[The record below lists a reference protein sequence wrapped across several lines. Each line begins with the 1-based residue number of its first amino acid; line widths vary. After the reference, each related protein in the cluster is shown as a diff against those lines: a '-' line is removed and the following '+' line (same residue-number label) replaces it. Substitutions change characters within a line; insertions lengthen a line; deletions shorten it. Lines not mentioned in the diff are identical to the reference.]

1 MTESSRRAQGFRAA
15 ESTESN
21 DILESVAKVLIRSFL
36 LGAALLA
43 LWWCIFLVGGDR
55 MYELH
60 SRWFDL
66 TRHEFDVINYCGM
79 AFVKIG
85 IFVLF
90 LIPYV
95 SIRMVLRGR

>member
-1 MTESSRRAQGFRAA
+1 MTESS

-66 TRHEFDVINYCGM
+66 TRHEFDVINYCAM
-79 AFVKIG
+79 AFAKIG
-85 IFVLF
+85 ITFLL
-90 LIPYV
+90 LIPYI
-95 SIRMVLRGR
+95 SIRIVLRKR